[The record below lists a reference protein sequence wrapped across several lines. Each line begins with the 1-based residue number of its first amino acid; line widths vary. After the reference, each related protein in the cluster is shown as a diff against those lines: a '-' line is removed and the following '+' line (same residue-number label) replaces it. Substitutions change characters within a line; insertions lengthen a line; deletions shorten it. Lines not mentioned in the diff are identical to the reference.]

1 MASIDWHT
9 LLQAWSTA
17 MLTDPEN
24 MEFVPTELRERGWL
38 GCPGATPAQIAQAEH
53 RLGTTLPPSYR
64 DFLRVTNGWNIL
76 NGSVDKVYST
86 EEVDWLR
93 VRHQPWIDMVLSSN
107 TYLVSDEQY
116 FVYGEQQNTAYFRPQ
131 YMPATLQLSEMA
143 DGSVLLLNPEVVTPE
158 GEWEAWYYASWRA
171 GVNRYRSF
179 ADLVTEELE
188 IFRESRPDL

>member
-1 MASIDWHT
+1 MASIDWHA

-93 VRHQPWIDMVLSSN
+93 VRHQPWIDIALSSY

-116 FVYGEQQNTAYFRPQ
+116 FVYGEQQNADYFRPQ
-131 YMPATLQLSEMA
+131 YMAATLQISEMA
-143 DGSVLLLNPEVVTPE
+143 DGSVLLLNPEVVTPD
-158 GEWEAWYYASWRA
+158 GEWEAWYYASWRP
-171 GVNRYRSF
+171 GVSRYRSF
-179 ADLVTEELE
+179 ADLMTKELE

>member
-1 MASIDWHT
+1 MASIDWHA

-64 DFLRVTNGWNIL
+64 DFLRVTNGWNFL
-76 NGSVDKVYST
+76 NGLVDKVYST

-93 VRHQPWIDMVLSSN
+93 VRHQPWIDMVLSSD
-107 TYLVSDEQY
+107 TYPVSDEQY
-116 FVYGEQQNTAYFRPQ
+116 FVYGEQQDAAYGP
-131 YMPATLQLSEMA
+131 TLNVIHLISR
-143 DGSVLLLNPEVVTPE
+143 LTP
-158 GEWEAWYYASWRA
+158 
-171 GVNRYRSF
+171 V
-179 ADLVTEELE
+179 
-188 IFRESRPDL
+188 P